1 MPGLTRSP
9 ERRVF
14 TPRFWGLVGAGLV
27 LAVVIAANG
36 HFLYVAIDS
45 QSDCAKKIS
54 VPLQDGGI
62 QVLQPAKAGC

>member
-1 MPGLTRSP
+1 
-9 ERRVF
+9 
-14 TPRFWGLVGAGLV
+14 LV

-45 QSDCAKKIS
+45 QSDCAEKIS
-54 VPLQDGGI
+54 VPLQDGGV

>member
-1 MPGLTRSP
+1 MTGLIRSP
-9 ERRVF
+9 ERRGF

-36 HFLYVAIDS
+36 HFLYVAMDS
-45 QSDCAKKIS
+45 QSDCAEKIS
-54 VPLQDGGI
+54 VPLQDGGV

>member
-9 ERRVF
+9 ERRGF

-45 QSDCAKKIS
+45 QSDCAEKIS
-54 VPLQDGGI
+54 VPLQGGGV